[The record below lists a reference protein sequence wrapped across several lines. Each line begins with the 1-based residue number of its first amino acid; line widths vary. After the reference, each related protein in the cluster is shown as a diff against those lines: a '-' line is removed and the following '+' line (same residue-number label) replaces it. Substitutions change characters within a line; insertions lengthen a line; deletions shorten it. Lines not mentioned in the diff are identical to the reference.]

1 MIQRIFVDQLHCLQ
15 CVESLPARLLPLEIP
30 KRVVVPTMKLDNF
43 ESLLGFG
50 YCFEQILV
58 LTQESFLSGSVEVNQ
73 REGWVVEVYA
83 PFRCG
88 SECFADDGVLILFFH
103 NVCSLKYT
111 ALGGGGVPHLIVVS
125 SGDY

>member
-73 REGWVVEVYA
+73 REGWVD
-83 PFRCG
+83 
-88 SECFADDGVLILFFH
+88 ECFADDGVLIF
-103 NVCSLKYT
+103 
-111 ALGGGGVPHLIVVS
+111 VS